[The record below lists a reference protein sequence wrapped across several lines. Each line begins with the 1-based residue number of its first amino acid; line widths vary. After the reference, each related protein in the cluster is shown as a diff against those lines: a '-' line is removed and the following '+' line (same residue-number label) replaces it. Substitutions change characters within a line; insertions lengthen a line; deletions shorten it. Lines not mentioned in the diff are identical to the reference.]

1 MEISTNFLVEYE
13 WANGIILMASWNIH
27 GHLRHWD
34 VHGIVKM
41 MGIQATQA
49 TQVLEVLENH
59 SINMYAVNHMIY
71 IYILLIIA
79 YIL

>member
-1 MEISTNFLVEYE
+1 
-13 WANGIILMASWNIH
+13 
-27 GHLRHWD
+27 
-34 VHGIVKM
+34 M

-49 TQVLEVLENH
+49 TQVLEVFENH

-71 IYILLIIA
+71 IYIYILLIIA

>member
-1 MEISTNFLVEYE
+1 ME
-13 WANGIILMASWNIH
+13 
-27 GHLRHWD
+27 
-34 VHGIVKM
+34 M

-59 SINMYAVNHMIY
+59 SINMYTVNHMIY
-71 IYILLIIA
+71 IYIA